1 MTPNHTSD
9 HTSDQTSDQTSDGSA
24 NWPEPDGRPVL
35 VTGAAGFIGHHTARR
50 LLDLGHPVIGVDS
63 FTPYYDRDTKEM
75 NVRALRTDPHFRL
88 IEADVAD
95 EAVAAELSNCRAVI
109 HLAAQPGVR
118 DSWAD
123 FDRYVDLNVRATKRL
138 LDAARFAEVARV
150 VVASSSSVY
159 GNAPAYP
166 TSEDDP
172 TQPVSPYGIT
182 KLATERLA
190 VTYADQLGLPTVSMR
205 YFTVYGPG
213 QRPDMAI
220 QRLVAAA
227 DGGRAFPMFGD
238 GTQIR
243 DFTYV
248 ADVAD
253 ANCRAALLPDVDP
266 GTVLNVC
273 GGSPVTL
280 LDVIA
285 AVEDATGAPVRIEH
299 GPSSPGDIR
308 RTGGSFDRIQAM
320 LAWRPTY
327 SLQEGIGAQ
336 VDEYRRRMSVGLAA

>member
-1 MTPNHTSD
+1 MTNHPAAPTE
-9 HTSDQTSDQTSDGSA
+9 TGRPA
-24 NWPEPDGRPVL
+24 AWPDPDGRPVL

-50 LLDLGHPVIGVDS
+50 LLDLGHHVIGVDS
-63 FTPYYDRDTKEM
+63 FTPYYDREIKEV
-75 NVRALRTDPHFRL
+75 NVRALRSDPRFRLLETDVTDP
-88 IEADVAD
+88 
-95 EAVAAELSNCRAVI
+95 AVAKELRGCRALI

-118 DSWAD
+118 DSWDD

-138 LDAARFAEVARV
+138 LDAARAAAMVRV

-166 TSEDDP
+166 TGEEHP

-220 QRLVAAA
+220 HRLIAAA
-227 DGGRAFPMFGD
+227 DTGDPFPMFGD
-238 GTQIR
+238 GNQIR

-253 ANCRAALLPDVDP
+253 ANCRAALLPDVPP

-273 GGSPVTL
+273 GGAPVTL
-280 LDVIA
+280 RDVIE
-285 AVEDATGAPVRIEH
+285 AVEEAAGVSVRIELR
-299 GPSSPGDIR
+299 PASPGDVR
-308 RTGGSFDRIQAM
+308 RTGGSAHRIESM
-320 LAWRPTY
+320 LGWCPTY
-327 SLQEGIGAQ
+327 SLHEGITAQ
-336 VDEYRRRMSVGLAA
+336 VAEHQRRKTLGLAA